1 MKVTGLLRLS
11 PKVVPLLT
19 TALVLVLLLGGASAS
34 FDGFASSY
42 VMADL
47 VSENAFLGIAALGMT
62 LVILSGG
69 IDLSVGSMIGFTT
82 ILVATLIS
90 DGRWSPVAA
99 WIAALGI
106 GTAFGGAMGMLI
118 QVFRLPAFLVTLAG
132 LFFARGMAFAIKKQ
146 SVQINHPMYDRL
158 NDITLP
164 IGGGAELSFGALVF
178 LGMFLVTVLIAHFT
192 RFGRNLYATG
202 GSESS
207 AVLMGLPVARTKIG
221 VYTFSGFCASLAG
234 IVMTLYMDSGNP
246 ANAMSLELDA
256 IAVVVIGG
264 TLLTGGIGFVPGTLL
279 GVLIYSTI
287 YQITYFANLPASLA
301 RISIGV
307 LLMGFIILQ
316 RWLSRAR

>member
-1 MKVTGLLRLS
+1 MKVTGFLRLS

-19 TALVLVLLLGGASAS
+19 TAFVLVLLLGGASS
-34 FDGFASSY
+34 QFDGFASSY

-106 GTAFGGAMGMLI
+106 GTAFGGLMGMLV

-132 LFFARGMAFAIKKQ
+132 LFFARGMAFAIKKE

-158 NDITLP
+158 NDLTLP

-178 LGMFLVTVLIAHFT
+178 LGMFLVTVVIAHFT

-287 YQITYFANLPASLA
+287 YQITYFSNLPASLA
-301 RISIGV
+301 RISIGI